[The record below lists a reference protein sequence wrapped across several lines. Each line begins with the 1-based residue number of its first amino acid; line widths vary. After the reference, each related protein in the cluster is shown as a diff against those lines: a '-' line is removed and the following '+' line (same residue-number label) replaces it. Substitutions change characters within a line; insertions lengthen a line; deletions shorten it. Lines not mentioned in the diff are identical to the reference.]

1 MEHPPLKATGMD
13 LEKSIQV
20 EENRGSPAGISIPR
34 HSELYEFKRW
44 YQKAHNEYKKEIKT
58 MFLSKYIF

>member
-1 MEHPPLKATGMD
+1 MYKIKIPMEHPPLKATGMD

-34 HSELYEFKRW
+34 HSELYEFK
-44 YQKAHNEYKKEIKT
+44 HGIKKHIMNIKR
-58 MFLSKYIF
+58 K